1 MGLEINAYQAAIR
14 SLIGREKPDFDS
26 EMLDT
31 LTKLF
36 DAADDIEIFATAS
49 IESGKSISDGEEKK
63 EMLKKLGEVLSCVS
77 LAAWELG
84 ATLDEVAIKSIN
96 AVRNDYV

>member
-31 LTKLF
+31 LTKEM
-36 DAADDIEIFATAS
+36 DSFAR
-49 IESGKSISDGEEKK
+49 KSVMET
-63 EMLKKLGEVLSCVS
+63 M
-77 LAAWELG
+77 
-84 ATLDEVAIKSIN
+84 
-96 AVRNDYV
+96 

>member
-1 MGLEINAYQAAIR
+1 
-14 SLIGREKPDFDS
+14 
-26 EMLDT
+26 MLRD
-31 LTKLF
+31 
-36 DAADDIEIFATAS
+36 E
-49 IESGKSISDGEEKK
+49 GEAKK

-96 AVRNDYV
+96 ATRNDCV